1 MEGEILELLARIK
14 EQSDKSRLFSED
26 QTKLAFVLPILRRLG
41 WDTEDVDEVHPEF
54 SVEHRRVDYALVLKG
69 RPAVFIE
76 AKRPSEDLDNKSY
89 EEQLLDYSF
98 RQTVELAV
106 LTNGL
111 SWSFYL
117 PREGDDWRSRKF
129 YTIDIIEQDEIDAS
143 SRLTELL
150 SKANTYSGKAL
161 ESAKKIFKGKVRK
174 DAIRDALPDS
184 WNKIV
189 REPDSLLAE
198 LLAETTERLC
208 GFKPDEAEAA
218 DFIRQHQDRLVLRS
232 LPDPRVRIQAP
243 EEENDSSPRPGGRKG
258 FEQVKDYLIP
268 VIQRMRNGESHTDT
282 FQSVAEKLDV
292 VRNTVQAQC
301 TTRLKLSTQEF
312 VGYVQSGEIIQIIKN
327 EHPQQIELIERE
339 LGPLYS

>member
-218 DFIRQHQDRLVLRS
+218 EFIRQHQDRLVIRDVVKVPVIVEEGDKEKPDYIEKYREMLKNPNS
-232 LPDPRVRIQAP
+232 LPSRIKKYI
-243 EEENDSSPRPGGRKG
+243 D
-258 FEQVKDYLIP
+258 
-268 VIQRMRNGESHTDT
+268 
-282 FQSVAEKLDV
+282 EK
-292 VRNTVQAQC
+292 
-301 TTRLKLSTQEF
+301 
-312 VGYVQSGEIIQIIKN
+312 
-327 EHPQQIELIERE
+327 
-339 LGPLYS
+339 GPLSQADLKKTCVNNFGCKSETSGSIGASLRVLELYGHVRSTGRGDNKMIFSS

>member
-1 MEGEILELLARIK
+1 MESGILELLTRLRG
-14 EQSDKSRLFSED
+14 QSDKIRLFNED
-26 QTKLAFVLPILRRLG
+26 QTKNGIVLPILRRLG

-54 SVEHRRVDYALVLKG
+54 SVEQRRVDYALVLEG

-76 AKRPSEDLDNKSY
+76 VKRPSEDLDNESH

-98 RQTVELAV
+98 RQTVDLAV

-129 YTIDIIEQDEIDAS
+129 YTIDIIEQDETDAS

-150 SKANTYSGKAL
+150 SKANTYSGEAL

-174 DAIRDALPDS
+174 DAIRDTLPDA

-208 GFKPDEAEAA
+208 GFKPDESEAA
-218 DFIRQHQDRLVLRS
+218 EFIRQHQDRLVLTLIDPPPVKPPDIVEPGVESGYIKKYREMLKNPNS
-232 LPDPRVRIQAP
+232 LPSKMKKYIDEA
-243 EEENDSSPRPGGRKG
+243 
-258 FEQVKDYLIP
+258 
-268 VIQRMRNGESHTDT
+268 
-282 FQSVAEKLDV
+282 
-292 VRNTVQAQC
+292 
-301 TTRLKLSTQEF
+301 
-312 VGYVQSGEIIQIIKN
+312 
-327 EHPQQIELIERE
+327 
-339 LGPLYS
+339 GPLSQADLKKACVEYFGYKSETSGSISASLRVLELDRHVRTTGRGDGKMIFSS

>member
-1 MEGEILELLARIK
+1 MGSEILELLARLK
-14 EQSDKSRLFSED
+14 EQSDKHRSFNED
-26 QTKLAFVLPILRRLG
+26 RTKLGIVLPILRRLG
-41 WDTEDVDEVHPEF
+41 WNTEDVDEVYPEF
-54 SVEHRRVDYALVLKG
+54 SVEHRRVDYALVLEG

-76 AKRPSEDLDNKSY
+76 AKRPSEELDNESH

-98 RQTVELAV
+98 RQTVDLAV

-129 YTIDIIEQDEIDAS
+129 YTIDIIQQDETDAS

-161 ESAKKIFKGKVRK
+161 ESAKRIFKGKVRK
-174 DAIRDALPDS
+174 DAIRDTLPDA

-218 DFIRQHQDRLVLRS
+218 EFIRQHQDRLVLRA
-232 LPDPRVRIQAP
+232 LLDRGVRVQAP
-243 EEENDSSPRPGGRKG
+243 KEGKDGSLRPGGRKG

-268 VIQRMRNGESHTDT
+268 VIQRMRNGESHTEV

-292 VRNTVQAQC
+292 ARNTVQAQC
-301 TTRLKLSTQEF
+301 TTRLKFSTQEF

>member
-1 MEGEILELLARIK
+1 MESGILELLTRLK
-14 EQSDKSRLFSED
+14 EQSDKHRSFSED
-26 QTKLAFVLPILRRLG
+26 QTKLGIVLPILRRLG
-41 WDTEDVDEVHPEF
+41 WNTEDVDEVHPEF
-54 SVEHRRVDYALVLKG
+54 SVEQRRVDYALVLEG

-76 AKRPSEDLDNKSY
+76 AKRPSEDLDNESH

-98 RQTVELAV
+98 RQTVGLAV

-129 YTIDIIEQDEIDAS
+129 YTIDITQQDETDAS

-161 ESAKKIFKGKVRK
+161 ESAKRIFKGKVRK
-174 DAIRDALPDS
+174 DAIRDTLPDA

-218 DFIRQHQDRLVLRS
+218 EFIRQHQDRLVLTLLDPPPRGDDVKEPVIVKPGYIEKFRNMLKNPNS
-232 LPDPRVRIQAP
+232 LPSKMKKYID
-243 EEENDSSPRPGGRKG
+243 EE
-258 FEQVKDYLIP
+258 
-268 VIQRMRNGESHTDT
+268 
-282 FQSVAEKLDV
+282 
-292 VRNTVQAQC
+292 
-301 TTRLKLSTQEF
+301 
-312 VGYVQSGEIIQIIKN
+312 
-327 EHPQQIELIERE
+327 
-339 LGPLYS
+339 GPLSQADLKKACVEYFGCKSETSGSISASLRVLELDGHVRTTGRGDGRMIFSSSS